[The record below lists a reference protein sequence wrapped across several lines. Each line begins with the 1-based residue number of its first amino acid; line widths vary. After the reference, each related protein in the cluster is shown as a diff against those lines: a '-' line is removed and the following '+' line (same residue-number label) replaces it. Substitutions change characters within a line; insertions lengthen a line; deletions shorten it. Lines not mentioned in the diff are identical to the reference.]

1 MDEFYEVHWGPWVN
15 YQVYDGAGALAEIS
29 RPEAVTLSLPKD
41 KAKYGKD
48 SGKKDLEY
56 AGFGRLHGFE
66 WTNFDVKNWVDKG
79 EYFDW
84 NSATEEERQNIRGFP
99 TYVIPDGTIV
109 MAQDGVT
116 ELKSKFLRGE
126 YYLNPLD
133 ASFVNNLYTT
143 NPQVLG
149 FAAGGLRYSIH
160 WLCA

>member
-1 MDEFYEVHWGPWVN
+1 M
-15 YQVYDGAGALAEIS
+15 
-29 RPEAVTLSLPKD
+29 PKD
-41 KAKYGKD
+41 QAKYGKD
-48 SGKKDLEY
+48 AGKKRLLNTPDLKTSW
-56 AGFGRLHGFE
+56 FE

-126 YYLNPLD
+126 YYLKPLD
-133 ASFVNNLYTT
+133 ATLYNNYTPQIRSF
-143 NPQVLG
+143 G
-149 FAAGGLRYSIH
+149 FRPGGLRYSIH
-160 WLCA
+160 RPCA